1 MTIASHC
8 LALLHERGPLTAEEL
23 GSECHVAGVTTSR
36 NPTQAVINALNWNQ
50 DGRALMVGDRFRAVT
65 ELLEGRWL
73 TFHPSVDGRPTLKP
87 DLDLACLT
95 RLVEREGLPLACGGI
110 ITAERYGFHSWSG
123 PDGWLPTGE
132 TETVGLRLA
141 GGIAELRAVVID
153 DAAEVRGARL
163 VELLTDGEPKRNYD
177 YHERREMTGGQRLL
191 GLIAE
196 HDDLLRDPV
205 PPLSDLFPASP
216 EELRRNSWQATPPY
230 WQALQI
236 HLPPDIHARLNQL
249 AHMTG
254 DRLDEWLVGQLA
266 WLAHAPLLA
275 AVDRAV
281 DRAIERALDR
291 YDDYD
296 TTWDGQR
303 SVLPFARQRG
313 DDLDA
318 S

>member
-23 GSECHVAGVTTSR
+23 GSACHEAGVTTSR

-73 TFHPSVDGRPTLKP
+73 TFHVSGDARAPVDPG
-87 DLDLACLT
+87 LDMACIAG
-95 RLVEREGLPLACGGI
+95 LVEREGLPLAGGGT
-110 ITAERYGFHSWSG
+110 ITAERYGIRTWSG
-123 PDGWLPTGE
+123 PDGWLPTGQ
-132 TETVGLRLA
+132 TLGLRLV
-141 GGIAELRAVVID
+141 GGVAEVRAVDID
-153 DAAEVRGARL
+153 DAAEKRGARL
-163 VELLTDGEPKRNYD
+163 VELLTDGDPKRNYD
-177 YHERREMTGGQRLL
+177 YYERREMTGGQRLL

-196 HDDLLRDPV
+196 HDELLRDPV
-205 PPLSDLFPASP
+205 PPLSSLFPAPP
-216 EELRRNSWQATPPY
+216 EELRRNSWQAPPPY
-230 WQALQI
+230 WQTLQV

-266 WLAHAPLLA
+266 WLADAPLLA

-281 DRAIERALDR
+281 DRAVERAFDR

-296 TTWDGQR
+296 RSWDGRR
-303 SVLPFARQRG
+303 SVLPFPRQRG
-313 DDLDA
+313 DDLGA